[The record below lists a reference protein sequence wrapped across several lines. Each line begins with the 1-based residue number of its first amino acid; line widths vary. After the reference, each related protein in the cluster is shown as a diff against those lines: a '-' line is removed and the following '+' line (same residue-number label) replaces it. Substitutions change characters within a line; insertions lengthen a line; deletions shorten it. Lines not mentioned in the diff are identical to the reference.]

1 MNPKRQVVEQA
12 IRDLEEVIELMESIQ
27 SEYVKT
33 LGRDRDPEIDKK
45 ARQAY
50 YERQNIANR
59 LFHDYSSA
67 HPNERFYEENPTPVF
82 DYHDFHQP
90 KYGTRNHPRVDPAI
104 TDRRTRSPHSI
115 PRNIRII
122 KNFIEQLKTKL
133 KKRKDLQENK
143 SIMNPKRQVIE
154 QAIIDLEKNR
164 EMVSQIYED
173 YLSMLNPSSYQYSR
187 ERVDE
192 LNAAMEKAR
201 EERRNIAVR
210 LFRDYVDSQGSPVV
224 GNPNEAFYDPN
235 PTPMFNIEDF
245 HRAPGIPRKLPA
257 IAGAATIR
265 VQRGE
270 LTLRRIDKFIKQLKD
285 KMKRRKDLQEEKI
298 IMKIDKTYIRQ
309 LVKEALDEAKY
320 EDDILAGE
328 EALEKHM
335 RSKQRSPSPSK
346 SSAPRKNMSS
356 EEIEDTMTSLAKQL
370 QAQGFGVSLKING
383 EKKV

>member
-67 HPNERFYEENPTPVF
+67 HPNERFYEEKPTPVF
-82 DYHDFHQP
+82 DYHDFHHT
-90 KYGTRNHPRVDPAI
+90 KYGTRNHPRVEPAI

-133 KKRKDLQENK
+133 KKRKDLRENK
-143 SIMNPKRQVIE
+143 NILNPKRQVIE
-154 QAIIDLEKNR
+154 QAIMDLEENKETVR
-164 EMVSQIYED
+164 QIYED
-173 YLSMLNPSSYQYSR
+173 WLDAGGDSPLGAGKHSTPHT
-187 ERVDE
+187 D
-192 LNAAMEKAR
+192 AMRKAR
-201 EERRNIAVR
+201 EERSNIAVR
-210 LFRDYVDSQGSPVV
+210 LFRDYVDFQGNPVV
-224 GNPNEAFYDPN
+224 GNSNEQYYDPN
-235 PTPMFNIEDF
+235 PTPVLKLSDF
-245 HRAPGIPRKLPA
+245 GRSNPIITGYSTMSLPRAER
-257 IAGAATIR
+257 TIY
-265 VQRGE
+265 
-270 LTLRRIDKFIKQLKD
+270 RIDKFIGQLKT
-285 KMKRRKDLQEEKI
+285 KLNKRKDLQEEKI
-298 IMKIDKTYIRQ
+298 IMKIDKNYIKQ
-309 LVKEALDEAKY
+309 LVKEALDESRYK
-320 EDDILAGE
+320 DDIMAGE

-335 RSKQRSPSPSK
+335 RSKERSPFSSK
-346 SSAPRKNMSS
+346 SSEPRNNMSS

-370 QAQGFGVSLKING
+370 QAQGFGISLKING
-383 EKKV
+383 VKKV